1 MYRGY
6 KAFDTQLREV
16 EKKLCDG
23 EWISGFGKET
33 LEGVLKYNI
42 ISKRN
47 SQQRKG
53 LETILFQDD
62 KNIALRPVE
71 EMAITATGHVAV
83 IINGTP
89 TNHTSN

>member
-16 EKKLCDG
+16 EQTLCDG

-33 LEGVLKYNI
+33 LEGVCRYNVT
-42 ISKRN
+42 SKHKP
-47 SQQRKG
+47 QQRKG